1 MNGYTWYSVTKRI
14 IDIAGSI
21 VLMILFFPIGF
32 VVAAAIVLD
41 SKGPVFADTPK
52 RVGKNGRLFKLFKF
66 RSMIVNAHNKLR
78 TDPQFRKLYQQ
89 YKKNSYKLHDD
100 PRVTRVGHFIR
111 KHSLDELPQFL
122 NVLKGDMSL
131 VGPRPYYEDELVE
144 QQREYPH
151 TRKLVKIVL
160 SSRPGI
166 TGYWQVSGRS
176 EVNFEKRIMLD
187 ADYVT
192 KKSLLFDLMIIFK
205 SPWAM
210 ISGKGAV

>member
-1 MNGYTWYSVTKRI
+1 MTKRL
-14 IDIAGSI
+14 IDIVGS
-21 VLMILFFPIGF
+21 VILVIMFFPIG
-32 VVAAAIVLD
+32 VLVAIAIVLD
-41 SKGPVFADTPK
+41 SPGPVFADTPK
-52 RVGKNGRLFKLFKF
+52 RVGKYGKLFKLYKF
-66 RSMIVNAHNKLR
+66 RSMIVNAHSKLR
-78 TDPQFRKLYQQ
+78 TDPKLKKLYKE
-89 YKKNSYKLHDD
+89 YKRNSYKLHHD

-111 KHSLDELPQFL
+111 KHSLDELPQFM

-131 VGPRPYYEDELVE
+131 VGPRPYYEDELTE

-151 TRKLVKIVL
+151 TKELVKVVL

-176 EVNFEKRIMLD
+176 EVNFEKRIELD
-187 ADYVT
+187 ADYVN
-192 KKSLLFDLMIIFK
+192 KKSLFLDLMIILK